1 MKYITVSPILEKA
14 VRDKIEATLEICRKK
29 YGKPLPMPTLKFRQ
43 SGRIGGYYQPA
54 SPFRDKPELLVINPD
69 YFKNHYDE
77 QLNVTVP
84 HEVAHYVTH
93 HVYGNVSAHGWQ
105 WASVMRVIG
114 LPPERCHSFSLEGVK
129 TRKVETPYHYS
140 CGCGCKYENEH
151 FFTRSKHIKAQDNV
165 TTHGKTGYRCRLCSK
180 PLTYQGFTQNGIFV
194 PMKKREPVIA
204 TKQVEVITFSL
215 PPLPLPLKEPQPA
228 FRMVTKFVGG
238 SLVNVKVPVE
248 A

>member
-29 YGKPLPMPTLKFRQ
+29 YGKPLPMPILKFRQ
-43 SGRIGGYYQPA
+43 SGRVGGYYQT
-54 SPFRDKPELLVINPD
+54 SQPFWGKPELISINPD

-93 HVYGNVSAHGWQ
+93 HVFGNVQAHGWQ

-114 LPPERCHSFSLEGVK
+114 LPPDRCHTFSLEGVK
-129 TRKVETPYHYS
+129 TRRVAKPYYYV
-140 CGCGCKYENEH
+140 CGCITHY
-151 FFTRSKHIKAQDNV
+151 FTKLKHSRAQSNISIS
-165 TTHGKTGYRCRLCSK
+165 GKSGYTCRRCRK

-194 PMKKREPVIA
+194 PMKKREMVVAVPV
-204 TKQVEVITFSL
+204 KVVEVFRIETPTLSVTDDQ
-215 PPLPLPLKEPQPA
+215 PL
-228 FRMVTKFVGG
+228 FRMVTKFVNG
-238 SLVNVKVPVE
+238 SLVNVKVPIV

>member
-43 SGRIGGYYQPA
+43 SGRIGGYYQPSQA
-54 SPFRDKPELLVINPD
+54 FWGKPELLVINPD

-93 HVYGNVSAHGWQ
+93 HVFGNVQAHGWQ

-114 LPPERCHSFSLEGVK
+114 LPPDRCHTFSLEGVK
-129 TRKVETPYHYS
+129 TREVAKPYHYA
-140 CGCGCKYENEH
+140 CGCDI
-151 FFTRSKHIKAQDNV
+151 KHNLTKQKHNKCQSNLTV
-165 TTHGKTGYRCRLCSK
+165 YGKTGYTCRKCRK

-194 PMKKREPVIA
+194 PMKKRETVVAPV
-204 TKQVEVITFSL
+204 KVVEVFRIETPTLSVTDDQ
-215 PPLPLPLKEPQPA
+215 PL
-228 FRMVTKFVGG
+228 FRMVTKFVNG
-238 SLVNVKVPVE
+238 SLVNVKVPIT

>member
-43 SGRIGGYYQPA
+43 SGRIGGYYQPPQA
-54 SPFRDKPELLVINPD
+54 FWGKPELISINPD

-93 HVYGNVSAHGWQ
+93 HVFGNVQSHGRE
-105 WASVMRVIG
+105 WASVMRAIG
-114 LPPERCHSFSLEGVK
+114 LPTDRCHTFSLEGVK
-129 TRKVETPYHYS
+129 TREVAKPYHYA
-140 CGCGCKYENEH
+140 CGCDI
-151 FFTRSKHIKAQDNV
+151 KHNLTKQKHLKCQSNISIF
-165 TTHGKTGYRCRLCSK
+165 GKTGYTCRRCRK

-194 PMKKREPVIA
+194 PMKKRETVAAPV
-204 TKQVEVITFSL
+204 KVVEVFRIETPTLSVTDDQ
-215 PPLPLPLKEPQPA
+215 PL
-228 FRMVTKFVGG
+228 FRMVTKFVNG
-238 SLVNVKVPVE
+238 SLVNVKVPIV

>member
-43 SGRIGGYYQPA
+43 SGRIGGYYQPPQA
-54 SPFRDKPELLVINPD
+54 FWGKPELISINPD

-93 HVYGNVSAHGWQ
+93 HVFGNVQAHGWQ
-105 WASVMRVIG
+105 WASVMRTIG
-114 LPPERCHSFSLEGVK
+114 LPPDRCHTFSLEGVK
-129 TRKVETPYHYS
+129 TRQVAKPYHYA
-140 CGCGCKYENEH
+140 CGCDI
-151 FFTRSKHIKAQDNV
+151 KHNLTKQKHLKCQSNISIF
-165 TTHGKTGYRCRLCSK
+165 GKTGYTCRRCRK

-194 PMKKREPVIA
+194 PMKKRETVAAPV
-204 TKQVEVITFSL
+204 KVVEVFRIETPTLSVTDDQ
-215 PPLPLPLKEPQPA
+215 PL
-228 FRMVTKFVGG
+228 FRMVTKFVNG
-238 SLVNVKVPVE
+238 SLVNVKVPIT